1 MNFLLSKSSILIFIL
16 QLFLGFSLYTTTN
29 NNYDVSQNILN
40 EMSEQEKSAF
50 NQTFL
55 MYQGNQSGS
64 VIKQLIETVNSSN
77 ANPDIPQ
84 QVTIY
89 LDDAEITTSE
99 NIAIVQ
105 KYNVYLHYGD
115 NGYIDAVRINSVQ

>member
-16 QLFLGFSLYTTTN
+16 QLFLGFSIYNPVN
-29 NNYDVSQNILN
+29 NNTQDVTSQIA
-40 EMSEQEKSAF
+40 EQQKSAF

-55 MYQGNQSGS
+55 IYQGNQSGS

-77 ANPDIPQ
+77 ANPNVPQ
-84 QVTIY
+84 QVIIY
-89 LDDAEITTSE
+89 LDNAEITTSE
-99 NIAIVQ
+99 NVVVVQ

-115 NGYIDAVRINSVQ
+115 NGYIDAVRINTVE